1 MKLHI
6 QKLSFWDVAIAVA
19 VLALLMISLQHAS
32 RRIRVAWQ
40 HRYPANTAT
49 NFGTCASPQGL
60 AFDGSHIWVACSGA
74 NSIEEFN
81 ASDGRLLRTITDNVN
96 LVTPE
101 ALVFDGTNIWVSNS
115 STSKGMLTQVRA
127 RDATILKTYAVG
139 SGPWGMA
146 YDGTSVWVANYSS
159 GDLSKVNVSRE
170 NVTNMNLSGCHVP
183 DAVGFDGAH
192 IWVNCGAGTTVQ
204 ELDLNGNLLH
214 TVTVGSNPYNF
225 AFDGTNMWVVNVKG
239 DSVTKISA
247 IPTGSCPNPPCVVG
261 EYDVGVRPQA
271 VVFDSKYI
279 WVSNFEDNS
288 LTKLLASNGAEVATI
303 TGLSSPSFVAF
314 DGGNIWVSQA
324 PANKVSKF

>member
-6 QKLSFWDVAIAVA
+6 QKLSFWDAAIAVA
-19 VLALLMISLQHAS
+19 VLALLVISLQHAY
-32 RRIRVAWQ
+32 RRIRVARQ
-40 HRYPANTAT
+40 HRYPANAAT
-49 NFGTCASPQGL
+49 NLGTCASPQGL
-60 AFDGSHIWVACSGA
+60 VFDGSHIWVACTGA

-101 ALVFDGTNIWVSNS
+101 ALVFDGTNIWVSNR
-115 STSKGMLTQVRA
+115 STSKGVLTQVRA
-127 RDATILKTYAVG
+127 RDATILKTYTVG
-139 SGPWGMA
+139 AGPWGMA

-170 NVTNMNLSGCHVP
+170 NVTNIKLSGCHLP
-183 DAVGFDGAH
+183 DALGFDGAH

-214 TVTVGSNPYNF
+214 TVTVGFNPYNF
-225 AFDGTNMWVVNVKG
+225 AFDGTNIWVVNVKG
-239 DSVTKISA
+239 DSVTKITA
-247 IPTGSCPNPPCVVG
+247 IATGSCPNPPCVVG
-261 EYDVGVRPQA
+261 EYDVGIRPQA

-288 LTKLLASNGAEVATI
+288 LTKLLASDGAEVATI
-303 TGLSSPSFVAF
+303 TGLSNPSFVVF
-314 DGGNIWVSQA
+314 DGGHIWVSQA
-324 PANKVSKF
+324 PASRVSKF